1 MDTEHTAPMD
11 RSMEPKSSTMVIPE
25 AIIISGAVSRSRFF
39 RLISPR
45 KFSWVRDSA
54 SSRMT
59 MAEKLK
65 YSIMLSRTAF
75 FPGSA
80 FFFVVMP
87 LPPYIIRLTT
97 STWEGFPP
105 AGASNSPVTRPSFII
120 SSREHSPRYS
130 STVSPR
136 RMTALP
142 SSVISRMKA

>member
-1 MDTEHTAPMD
+1 
-11 RSMEPKSSTMVIPE
+11 MEPKSSTMVMPA

-45 KFSWVRDSA
+45 KFSWVRDRA
-54 SSRMT
+54 RSRMM

-65 YSIMLSRTAF
+65 YSMMLSRIAL

-80 FFFVVMP
+80 LFFIDMP
-87 LPPYIIRLTT
+87 LPPHIIRLTT
-97 STWEGFPP
+97 STWEGFPS

-136 RMTALP
+136 RITALP
-142 SSVISRMKA
+142 SSVMFRMKA